1 MDTSQLEIWRGE
13 FGNDYFER
21 SRVDIALRADAFS
34 TILQG
39 LHLSSVLEVGCG
51 LGQNLQALV
60 RSGLVQSVKG
70 VEPSLYARELPHP
83 GLVIVNGSCFSIPF
97 ADKTFDLVFT
107 CGVLMHVAQY
117 DLFRALAEISRVSN
131 KYLLAIEYH
140 SLEEEV
146 IEWHGQKDLLWKRDY
161 EKLMPGKLL
170 RQGFLSRDR
179 GFDSCHWWLTEK
191 S

>member
-97 ADKTFDLVFT
+97 ADIIF
-107 CGVLMHVAQY
+107 
-117 DLFRALAEISRVSN
+117 
-131 KYLLAIEYH
+131 AIEH
-140 SLEEEV
+140 SV
-146 IEWHGQKDLLWKRDY
+146 IHLSVIDSLLYQIQMIFYYYFFQSIFAAVIYR
-161 EKLMPGKLL
+161 
-170 RQGFLSRDR
+170 
-179 GFDSCHWWLTEK
+179 
-191 S
+191 